1 MAVAG
6 RKPKPYIQ
14 AVREGTFRPDRQ
26 KEGMRFAPTEAVEPK
41 WSDMLPGSDPEVVR
55 ARKTAAELWGR
66 IVPALT
72 HSAGLVDVQRETV
85 TDLCLTWAWMV
96 MGNRALAR
104 EGAIVQGAHG
114 KVRNPWNTVVAQHR
128 QHFRSLIGE
137 LGLTPASA
145 QRITTPPP
153 DDDEDDI
160 WD

>member
-14 AVREGTFRPDRQ
+14 AVREGTFRGDRQ
-26 KEGMRFAPTEAVEPK
+26 KEGVRFAPTDPVEPD
-41 WSDMLPGSDPEVVR
+41 WDDLLPGDDLEVVR

-72 HSAGLVDVQRETV
+72 YSAGLVDVQRETV
-85 TDLCLTWAWMV
+85 TDLCVTWAWIV

-104 EGAIVQGAHG
+104 EGVIIDGDRGRA
-114 KVRNPWNTVVAQHR
+114 RNPWCTVISQHR

-145 QRITTPPP
+145 QRITAPPQ
-153 DDDEDDI
+153 DDEDDDI

>member
-14 AVREGTFRPDRQ
+14 AVREGTFRADRQ
-26 KEGMRFAPTEAVEPK
+26 KEGVRFPPVDPVEPK
-41 WSDMLPGSDPEVVR
+41 WADLLPGSDPEVVR
-55 ARKTAAELWGR
+55 ARKTAAELWRR
-66 IVPALT
+66 IVPVLT
-72 HSAGLVDVQRETV
+72 HSVGLVDTQRETV

-104 EGAIVQGAHG
+104 EGVIIQGAHG
-114 KVRNPWNTVVAQHR
+114 QVRNPWSTVLSQQR
-128 QHFRSLIGE
+128 QHFRSLVSE

-145 QRITTPPP
+145 QRIAAPQLPE
-153 DDDEDDI
+153 DDDDI